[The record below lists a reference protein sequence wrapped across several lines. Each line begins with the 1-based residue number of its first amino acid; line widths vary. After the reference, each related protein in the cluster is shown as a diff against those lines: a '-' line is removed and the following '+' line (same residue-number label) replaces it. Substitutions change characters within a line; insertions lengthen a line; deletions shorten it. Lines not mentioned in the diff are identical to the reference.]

1 MVSSHGFLLALHLL
15 PRRVTEIVPSPA
27 AGAIML
33 PNPTPHSTTLFE
45 SERVAAAA
53 AAAAKREDAAT
64 AECAAAAEREGSAA
78 AERAAAA
85 EHEG

>member
-27 AGAIML
+27 AGAIMP

-45 SERVAAAA
+45 SERAAT
-53 AAAAKREDAAT
+53 AAKREDAAA

>member
-45 SERVAAAA
+45 SERAAA
-53 AAAAKREDAAT
+53 AAAAKREDAAA